1 MTEQLTVPLS
11 RLVASDA
18 INARAATK
26 EGLDEMA
33 ASILAKGIIQPLAVR
48 PADAGD
54 KLEIIDGRRR
64 FQAMTRLVKDK
75 AISRAFQVPVIIR
88 NEDDQTALETSLM
101 ANTVRLPMHPVEQ
114 FEVFDRLLAEG
125 AGVED
130 IAARFGIAAK
140 TVRQQQ
146 ALGRLA
152 AEIREAWKKGRIDA
166 PRARAF
172 ATHPDPEVQAAT
184 YARLKKQGEWALSE
198 GSIRQALAGDR
209 IKAGSGELLF
219 VTEDAYLRRGGTIS
233 ESLFEDDRYVDD
245 PALLKVMVAD
255 KLAVACKALIKQGW
269 AWAMSQDDR
278 PNDSWSWEQLDPP
291 NVEGKY
297 DDDVVPDDWPKKQR
311 TGAGVFITLHDDG
324 TLCFDCGWIRP
335 DILVASSDTRSARR
349 PDDAGVPSHPAGSAP
364 AESDATIENHAT
376 ETLSGALAMTLS
388 EVQTRAAVTTLAQ
401 DPALALRVL
410 LAALRVRP
418 WQSPAKITVGG
429 MAAQRGVGAEAERD
443 FESELQNAEIPIE
456 ALMRTLAPLIAASL
470 DLRAHNHMSPRR
482 EAKALV
488 AALDVEAYTEAVIDG
503 FSALDYFKR
512 STKQTALDAIG
523 EMMAAGLLQPN
534 DLPAEGAAKAALYP
548 HAAELATK
556 HGWLPE
562 FLRHPSRTSIR

>member
-1 MTEQLTVPLS
+1 MSNLQNIPFSKLIAV
-11 RLVASDA
+11 DA
-18 INARAATK
+18 INARSMTK
-26 EGLDEMA
+26 DGIDELA
-33 ASILAKGIIQPLAVR
+33 ASIRAKGIIQPLAVR
-48 PADAGD
+48 PADAND
-54 KLEIIDGRRR
+54 KFEVIDGRRR

-75 AISRAFQVPVIIR
+75 EISRAFQVPVIIR
-88 NEDDQTALETSLM
+88 NEDDAAALETSLM

-114 FEVFDRLLAEG
+114 FEVFDRLIAEG
-125 AGVED
+125 AGVDD

-152 AEIREAWKKGRIDA
+152 PEIREAWKKGRIDA
-166 PRARAF
+166 ARARAF
-172 ATHPDPEVQAAT
+172 ATHPDVDVQAAT
-184 YARLKKQGEWALSE
+184 YARLKKQGEWALAE

-219 VTEDAYLRRGGTIS
+219 VTEDVYLKRGGTIS

-255 KLAVACKALIKQGW
+255 KMADACQALVEQGW
-269 AWAMSQDDR
+269 AWAMTEEDR
-278 PNDSWSWEQLDPP
+278 PHDHWRWDQLDPP
-291 NVEGKY
+291 NVKGKHN
-297 DDDVVPDDWPKKQR
+297 DDVVPDDWPKQQR
-311 TGAGVFITLHDDG
+311 TGAGVVITLYDDG
-324 TLCFDCGWIRP
+324 TLYFDCGWIRP

-349 PDDAGVPSHPAGSAP
+349 PDATGPPRHPAGAAP

-376 ETLSGALAMTLS
+376 ETISVALTMTLS

-418 WQSPAKITVGG
+418 WESPAKITVGG
-429 MAAQRGVGAEAERD
+429 MAAQRGVGGEAERD
-443 FESELQNAEIPIE
+443 FETELHAPILTE
-456 ALMRTLAPLIAASL
+456 DLMRTLAPLIAASL
-470 DLRAHNHMSPRR
+470 DLRVHHHMSPRR

-488 AALDVEAYTEAVIDG
+488 AALDVQVYTEAVIEG

-512 STKQTALDAIG
+512 STKQVALDAIE

-548 HAAELATK
+548 HAAALATK

-562 FLRHPSRTSIR
+562 FLRHPSRKSIR